1 MAECNSIEHR
11 FHETPNMYPN
21 LNANISNDQQF
32 KLSKINEIKDYFV
45 AEIRERELMSKKLSK
60 YIASFEYFDKSLIV
74 LSVATG
80 SISIASFATVI
91 GAPAGIIGASCGFTF
106 SITSGFVKKFLKTI
120 RNKKKKHNKIVM
132 LARSKLNSIESK
144 ISEALIN
151 NEISH
156 EDFMTVLNEEMKY
169 RELKESI
176 RMMNSDIGDVEKI
189 SLIEEGK
196 EIGINEVIKRNEIIN
211 NSLK

>member
-1 MAECNSIEHR
+1 
-11 FHETPNMYPN
+11 
-21 LNANISNDQQF
+21 
-32 KLSKINEIKDYFV
+32 
-45 AEIRERELMSKKLSK
+45 MS
-60 YIASFEYFDKSLIV
+60 ASRSL
-74 LSVATG
+74 
-80 SISIASFATVI
+80 
-91 GAPAGIIGASCGFTF
+91 TF
-106 SITSGFVKKFLKTI
+106 SFTTGFVKMFLNTI
-120 RNKKKKHNKIVM
+120 RNNEKKHNKIVI

-156 EDFMTVLNEEMKY
+156 EDFMTILNEEKKY

-176 RMMNSDIGDVEKI
+176 RMMNSHRSDAEKV

-196 EIGINEVIKRNEIIN
+196 KIGINEVIKRNEIIN